1 MKNGMYTSEV
11 IGNLKAGGKLL
22 QSCRTSLG
30 EFEVWEIR
38 CPAAHSLK
46 VCIGKDYAS
55 VQAFSSN
62 ELAFLSMLF
71 FGVGLYGN
79 LQCLVLPG
87 PT

>member
-1 MKNGMYTSEV
+1 MYTSEV
-11 IGNLKAGGKLL
+11 IGNLKAGEKLL

-30 EFEVWEIR
+30 EFEVWEIEIR

-46 VCIGKDYAS
+46 EGFVLERTMLT